1 MTDKPVTVT
10 QADRD
15 AAWLKRSTACLN
27 NSRDDW
33 DAGRWDHLNIIRAE
47 VKHRTDHAPS
57 QPDYSDE
64 ISPQQMDAIRNLA
77 GGRNNAPSHPRAK
90 IKLTE
95 QQSELLHDAL
105 VDSLTDFKMPSQHSE
120 LADQLE
126 TMRERCTD
134 PCRSEKAEL
143 GCDCDAARQAAAA
156 IRALAAQQ
164 FGH

>member
-105 VDSLTDFKMPSQHSE
+105 VDSLTDFKMPSQHSDTVRRDALEQAAQVAEGLNGWGTKPCPE
-120 LADQLE
+120 LADHI
-126 TMRERCTD
+126 
-134 PCRSEKAEL
+134 
-143 GCDCDAARQAAAA
+143 AAT
-156 IRALAAQQ
+156 IRALAP
-164 FGH
+164 H